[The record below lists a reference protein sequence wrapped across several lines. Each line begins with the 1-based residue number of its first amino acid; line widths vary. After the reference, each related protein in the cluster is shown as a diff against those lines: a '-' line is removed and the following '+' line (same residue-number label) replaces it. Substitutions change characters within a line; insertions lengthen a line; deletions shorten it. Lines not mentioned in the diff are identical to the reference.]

1 MIGMIGIIMG
11 MIGIIMGMIGIMIG
25 IMKSLMMTSV
35 IKIGTIIGLGE

>member
-1 MIGMIGIIMG
+1 MIGMIGMIGIIM
-11 MIGIIMGMIGIMIG
+11 G